1 MRSAKGFSLVEMT
14 VVIGLIV
21 LLAGL
26 TLSGSAAVLRHSE
39 QRQTRTVLAQLDG
52 AITEWELQADRKLSW
67 WQLPPDSLEDY
78 DAREVHS
85 NTPEVL
91 IITEILDVVMR
102 SATIRQI
109 IAGIDPELIY
119 HYGDDTAPWLDEQQE
134 IPQVNDRF
142 VGSITVLD
150 AWGTPIYA
158 THPGRL
164 WTEQDAEGIYTLD
177 RNQDGTIYTGNEEDY
192 GIAPNRRI
200 VFVSAG
206 PDGLFGLTQEFL
218 HLSQLARP
226 DARDEARRDNIYSIP
241 PVIGSHSYP

>member
-39 QRQTRTVLAQLDG
+39 QRQTRTVLAQLDT
-52 AITEWELQADRKLSW
+52 AITEWELHADRKLSW
-67 WQLPPDSLEDY
+67 LQVPPDSFADY
-78 DAREVHS
+78 NARDVHS

-91 IITEILDVVMR
+91 IITEIFDVVMR
-102 SATIRQI
+102 SATIRKM
-109 IAGIDPELIY
+109 IAGIDPEFVY
-119 HYGDDTAPWLDEQQE
+119 QYNDDTAPWLDEQSE
-134 IPQVNDRF
+134 KGQVNDRF
-142 VGSITVLD
+142 LGSVTVLD

-158 THPGRL
+158 THPGRV
-164 WTEQDAEGIYTLD
+164 WTEGDLEGPYKHYPD
-177 RNQDGTIYTGNEEDY
+177 PDGTIRTYNEENY

-206 PDGLFGLTQEFL
+206 PDGLFGTPDEFPDLSGDVLT
-218 HLSQLARP
+218 
-226 DARDEARRDNIYSIP
+226 DARDEASMDNIYSIP
-241 PVIGSHSYP
+241 PISADP